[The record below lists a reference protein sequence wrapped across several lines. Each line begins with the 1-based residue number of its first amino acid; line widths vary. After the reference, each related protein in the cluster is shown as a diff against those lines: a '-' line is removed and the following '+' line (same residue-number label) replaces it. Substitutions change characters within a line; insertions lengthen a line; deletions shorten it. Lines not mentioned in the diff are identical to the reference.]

1 MLGSFADSLLL
12 LFTCLCR
19 KATSRFAKAGV
30 QPVRI
35 RWHQAQRAVTIGASH
50 LTDLI
55 GPGCNLRGT
64 SSMSEPEGE
73 VSDNRVA
80 DVPEQIRK
88 IRVPALLRGL
98 LLLTTIVGV
107 LLGLKFNRLGK
118 SELEFRELAERSASN
133 AQISAASHLIDNSP
147 SDAEQMLFQT
157 PLRFRDLAWG
167 VLRHRR
173 TKHAL
178 QFNGHRDLIGR
189 LAFSP
194 DESLL
199 ASVDLSGTI
208 KLWDTKSGEEL
219 QTLWDPIYELSARD
233 EWDSDDPDKVAP
245 RRKGS
250 FAPVSP
256 LRYSENGRFLSV
268 LLRPASGDVLLQLP
282 ATLFLFDLQT
292 KTLAR
297 QIEDVIAYDF
307 SPVESII
314 AIGSR
319 GKITLSWLE
328 TSKELSLPVPE
339 EFGSTVDLGFRGDGK
354 SLAAISASGKLLVAT
369 AEADSWVS
377 KINGQISGLENLTFC
392 LSPDATQLA
401 AIGTRTSE
409 ATQGEVPS
417 EPRGCSRL
425 RGGRGST
432 RAAILWAEKGS
443 GTNSPKARR
452 VLRTIRS

>member
-1 MLGSFADSLLL
+1 
-12 LFTCLCR
+12 
-19 KATSRFAKAGV
+19 
-30 QPVRI
+30 
-35 RWHQAQRAVTIGASH
+35 
-50 LTDLI
+50 
-55 GPGCNLRGT
+55 
-64 SSMSEPEGE
+64 MSEPEGE

-208 KLWDTKSGEEL
+208 KLWD
-219 QTLWDPIYELSARD
+219 
-233 EWDSDDPDKVAP
+233 
-245 RRKGS
+245 
-250 FAPVSP
+250 
-256 LRYSENGRFLSV
+256 
-268 LLRPASGDVLLQLP
+268 
-282 ATLFLFDLQT
+282 
-292 KTLAR
+292 
-297 QIEDVIAYDF
+297 
-307 SPVESII
+307 
-314 AIGSR
+314 
-319 GKITLSWLE
+319 
-328 TSKELSLPVPE
+328 
-339 EFGSTVDLGFRGDGK
+339 
-354 SLAAISASGKLLVAT
+354 
-369 AEADSWVS
+369 
-377 KINGQISGLENLTFC
+377 
-392 LSPDATQLA
+392 
-401 AIGTRTSE
+401 
-409 ATQGEVPS
+409 
-417 EPRGCSRL
+417 
-425 RGGRGST
+425 
-432 RAAILWAEKGS
+432 
-443 GTNSPKARR
+443 
-452 VLRTIRS
+452 